1 MTMLGSRKVNKKGR
15 STGQL
20 NTNRRTKIHGQFA
33 PRTIEMLESPAF
45 RVLSLSARR
54 VLDRVE
60 IEFSHHGGQDNG
72 KLPVTFDDFARY
84 GINRQQ
90 IAPAIRECEALGFLQ
105 VTERGRAGNAEFRTP
120 NLFRL
125 TYRPTGGAAETNEWR
140 RIETPERAEQ
150 LAGAAR
156 QAKRP
161 QPKKQNPSAGRQT
174 GFSAENQHRKPQIHS
189 VETSTT
195 AIVPKPTLLSIS
207 PGREALREWSTPT
220 LTGEYLAVE
229 REATRPKR
237 VSARLTAKQY
247 RDLSG
252 RLN

>member
-20 NTNRRTKIHGQFA
+20 KTNRRTKIHGQFA
-33 PRTIEMLESPAF
+33 PRTIEMLESPAY

-60 IEFSHHGGQDNG
+60 IELAHHGGQDNG

-90 IAPAIRECEALGFLQ
+90 IAPAVRECEALGFLQ

-125 TYRPTGGAAETNEWR
+125 TYRHTGAAAETNEWR
-140 RIETPERAEQ
+140 KIETLE
-150 LAGAAR
+150 
-156 QAKRP
+156 
-161 QPKKQNPSAGRQT
+161 
-174 GFSAENQHRKPQIHS
+174 
-189 VETSTT
+189 
-195 AIVPKPTLLSIS
+195 
-207 PGREALREWSTPT
+207 
-220 LTGEYLAVE
+220 
-229 REATRPKR
+229 
-237 VSARLTAKQY
+237 VS
-247 RDLSG
+247 
-252 RLN
+252 

>member
-1 MTMLGSRKVNKKGR
+1 
-15 STGQL
+15 
-20 NTNRRTKIHGQFA
+20 
-33 PRTIEMLESPAF
+33 MLESPAF

-60 IEFSHHGGQDNG
+60 IEFAHHGGQDNG

-90 IAPAIRECEALGFLQ
+90 IAPAIRECEALGVLQ

-140 RIETPERAEQ
+140 RIETSEGAEQ

-156 QAKRP
+156 KAKR
-161 QPKKQNPSAGRQT
+161 PKKQNLSAEKQT
-174 GFSAENQHRKPQIHS
+174 GFSAENQHRKSQVHS
-189 VETSTT
+189 AETSTT
-195 AIVPKPTLLSIS
+195 VIVPKPILLSIS
-207 PGREALREWSTPT
+207 PGGEALRQWGTPT
-220 LTGEYLAVE
+220 LTEITMDEYPVNA
-229 REATRPKR
+229 PQKR
-237 VSARLTAKQY
+237 GKPVLRI
-247 RDLSG
+247 G
-252 RLN
+252 N

>member
-1 MTMLGSRKVNKKGR
+1 MLGGRKVNKKGR
-15 STGQL
+15 ATGQL
-20 NTNRRTKIHGQFA
+20 KTNRRTKIHGQFA

-60 IEFSHHGGQDNG
+60 IEFAHHGGQDNG

-125 TYRPTGGAAETNEWR
+125 TYRHTGGAAETNEWR
-140 RIETPERAEQ
+140 RIETSDGAEQ

-156 QAKRP
+156 KASQM
-161 QPKKQNPSAGRQT
+161 QPKKQNPSAGKQT
-174 GFSAENQHRKPQIHS
+174 SFSAENQHRKPQIHS

-207 PGREALREWSTPT
+207 PGEWP
-220 LTGEYLAVE
+220 LGNGA
-229 REATRPKR
+229 RPHSPR
-237 VSARLTAKQY
+237 SRLTSTRRTCPGSAASQCC
-247 RDLSG
+247 G
-252 RLN
+252 